1 MLDLAFEFYYALSDN
16 KFLRVSKSALF
27 TYLELK
33 LYICIF
39 ALSVGLSF
47 SEFLLFS
54 NLIR

>member
-16 KFLRVSKSALF
+16 KFLRVSKSALL